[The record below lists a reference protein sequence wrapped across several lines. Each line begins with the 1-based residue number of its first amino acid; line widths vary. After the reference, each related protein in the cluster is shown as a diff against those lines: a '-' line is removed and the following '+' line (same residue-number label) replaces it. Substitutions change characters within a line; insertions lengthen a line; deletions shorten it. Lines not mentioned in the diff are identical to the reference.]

1 VREEAL
7 MVEVDVRGFS
17 CPVPLMRTKKALEAE
32 PQAITVLVDSGTAKA
47 NVVNLLKD
55 SSYDVAVEETD
66 EGWTIT
72 GTKAS

>member
-55 SSYDVAVEETD
+55 SSYEVSVEEAP

-72 GTKAS
+72 GRKAS

>member
-1 VREEAL
+1 

-32 PQAITVLVDSGTAKA
+32 PEAITVLVDSGTAKA

-55 SSYDVAVEETD
+55 SSYDVAIEETA
-66 EGWTIT
+66 EGWTII
-72 GTKAS
+72 GKKSS